1 MELRE
6 PPTHLR
12 ATRLSLR
19 RTPASLTRIA
29 DPKYPNPIHWSRA
42 GKSRFDSPEAPLGVF
57 YLGEDLETAILEVF
71 GSRWLDL
78 RILQISALARFNVFV
93 FALKT
98 PYRCVDLTGKGLS
111 LAGADANLCTSLDY
125 PVTQRWAAA
134 FMRHPQN
141 PKGLAYH
148 SRLNPKKTSYAL
160 FGSRDRDQDFVLVSQ
175 SPLLDAPGA
184 RTILNRYRVALIR

>member
-1 MELRE
+1 MVLRE
-6 PPTHLR
+6 PPPHLGE
-12 ATRLSLR
+12 TRLSLR
-19 RTPASLTRIA
+19 RAPVLLTRIA

-98 PYRCVDLTGKGLS
+98 SYRCVDLTGRGLS
-111 LAGADANLCTSLDY
+111 LAGSDANLCTTLDY
-125 PVTQRWAAA
+125 PVTQRWAGA
-134 FMRHPQN
+134 FMRHPQK

-160 FGSRDRDQDFVLVSQ
+160 FGSRERDHDFELVNQAS
-175 SPLLDAPGA
+175 LLEVPFTK
-184 RTILNRYRVALIR
+184 TILNRYRVAVIP

>member
-1 MELRE
+1 MVLRE
-6 PPTHLR
+6 PPPQLG
-12 ATRLSLR
+12 ATKLSLR
-19 RTPASLTRIA
+19 RTPALLTRIA

-57 YLGEDLETAILEVF
+57 YLGQDLETAVLEVF

-78 RILQISALARFNVFV
+78 RILQISALVRFNVFV

-98 PYRCVDLTGKGLS
+98 AYRCVNLTGGGLS
-111 LAGADANLCTSLDY
+111 LAGSDANLCASLDY

-141 PKGLAYH
+141 PQGLAYH
-148 SRLNPKKTSYAL
+148 SRLNPKKTCYAL
-160 FGSRDRDQDFVLVSQ
+160 FGSSESDHDFQLTNQ
-175 SPLLDAPGA
+175 SSLLETPGTK
-184 RTILNRYRVALIR
+184 TILNRYRVALIP

>member
-1 MELRE
+1 MVLRE
-6 PPTHLR
+6 PPPHLG

-19 RTPASLTRIA
+19 RTPALLTRIA
-29 DPKYPNPIHWSRA
+29 NPKYPGPIHWSRA
-42 GKSRFDSPEAPLGVF
+42 GRSRFDSPEAPLGVF
-57 YLGEDLETAILEVF
+57 YLGADLETAILEVF

-78 RILQISALARFNVFV
+78 RILQTSVLARFNVFV

-111 LAGADANLCTSLDY
+111 LAGSDANLCTSLDY
-125 PVTQRWAAA
+125 AVTQRWAAA

-141 PKGLAYH
+141 PRGLAYH

-160 FGSRDRDQDFVLVSQ
+160 FGSAVFDEDFELVNES
-175 SPLLDAPGA
+175 SLLDTPGA
-184 RTILNRYRVALIR
+184 KTILNGYRVALIP